1 MTVSLPR
8 AIAVGVVC
16 CFLACGCAA
25 TPATSARPATASGT
39 GSATY
44 VVRPQDTLYG
54 IAWRHNLDYRELAK
68 WNHIDADY
76 KLTVGQVLVLQP
88 GGGRQGASRAA
99 ASSSSVTGA
108 PAKQANGGSNGA
120 AGANG
125 AANASGAAGAN
136 GAANVGGGAG
146 ANGTAN
152 MSGSRVGKPR
162 PLGDASA
169 AVGRA
174 PGVGGA
180 VGAGGVGAGAA
191 ASGGAGAP
199 ETAIGGGKWVWP
211 TDRVSAPRPVPGGGI
226 LVLGQLGQDVRAAA
240 SGRVVYTGSGL
251 RGYGNLIIIKHG
263 DSLLSSYAHNREMLV
278 HEGQDVT
285 AGQVIAHMGT
295 GPHQISALY
304 FEIRVNGKPVDPLRY
319 LSASR

>member
-1 MTVSLPR
+1 MSLPR

-25 TPATSARPATASGT
+25 TPESSTRPAI
-39 GSATY
+39 ATY

-54 IAWRHNLDYRELAK
+54 IAWRNNLDYRELAK
-68 WNHIDADY
+68 WNNIGGDY

-88 GGGRQGASRAA
+88 SGGRQGPPRAA
-99 ASSSSVTGA
+99 GSAA
-108 PAKQANGGSNGA
+108 PATGTPAKPAGGS
-120 AGANG
+120 
-125 AANASGAAGAN
+125 
-136 GAANVGGGAG
+136 GGGP
-146 ANGTAN
+146 
-152 MSGSRVGKPR
+152 RVGKPR
-162 PLGDASA
+162 PLGDAPATSVA
-169 AVGRA
+169 S
-174 PGVGGA
+174 
-180 VGAGGVGAGAA
+180 GAGGGPNTGTA
-191 ASGGAGAP
+191 ASGG
-199 ETAIGGGKWVWP
+199 ETAGVAGFWVWP

-263 DSLLSSYAHNREMLV
+263 ESLLSSYAHNRELLV

-319 LSASR
+319 LSTSR

>member
-1 MTVSLPR
+1 M
-8 AIAVGVVC
+8 GVVC

-25 TPATSARPATASGT
+25 TPETSTRPAAGN
-39 GSATY
+39 GNGAGPATY

-68 WNHIDADY
+68 WNNVGGDY

-88 GGGRQGASRAA
+88 GGARQGSPRPAE
-99 ASSSSVTGA
+99 A
-108 PAKQANGGSNGA
+108 PTAKPSGGVVNSGSNGA
-120 AGANG
+120 ASAN
-125 AANASGAAGAN
+125 
-136 GAANVGGGAG
+136 GGAG
-146 ANGTAN
+146 GAATA
-152 MSGSRVGKPR
+152 GGPRVGKPR
-162 PLGDASA
+162 PLGDAPA
-169 AVGRA
+169 AAG
-174 PGVGGA
+174 GGA
-180 VGAGGVGAGAA
+180 GAAGSGAA
-191 ASGGAGAP
+191 ASGGAVGNGRGEASEP
-199 ETAIGGGKWVWP
+199 AVGGGNWVWP
-211 TDRVSAPRPVPGGGI
+211 TNRVSAPRPVPGGGI

-278 HEGQDVT
+278 HEGQDVA

>member
-1 MTVSLPR
+1 M
-8 AIAVGVVC
+8 
-16 CFLACGCAA
+16 
-25 TPATSARPATASGT
+25 
-39 GSATY
+39 
-44 VVRPQDTLYG
+44 VRPEDTLYG

-68 WNHIDADY
+68 WNNLGGDY

-88 GGGRQGASRAA
+88 SGGRQGPPRTA
-99 ASSSSVTGA
+99 ASATPVAGA
-108 PAKQANGGSNGA
+108 PAKPAGNAANGGADVS
-120 AGANG
+120 G
-125 AANASGAAGAN
+125 AANLN
-136 GAANVGGGAG
+136 EP
-146 ANGTAN
+146 
-152 MSGSRVGKPR
+152 RVGKPR
-162 PLGDASA
+162 PFGEAPVAAGGASA
-169 AVGRA
+169 AGR
-174 PGVGGA
+174 PTTGGA
-180 VGAGGVGAGAA
+180 PA
-191 ASGGAGAP
+191 ASGGAVGGAKAGGAAARGGAG
-199 ETAIGGGKWVWP
+199 ESEARVGGGYWVWP

-226 LVLGQLGQDVRAAA
+226 LVLGRLGQDVRAAA

-278 HEGQDVT
+278 HEGQDVA

>member
-25 TPATSARPATASGT
+25 TPETSARPAT
-39 GSATY
+39 ATY

-54 IAWRHNLDYRELAK
+54 IAWRNNLDYRELAK
-68 WNHIDADY
+68 WNNIGGDY
-76 KLTVGQVLVLQP
+76 KLIVGQVLVLQP
-88 GGGRQGASRAA
+88 SGGRQGPPRAA
-99 ASSSSVTGA
+99 GSPAPVAGA
-108 PAKQANGGSNGA
+108 PSKLGSAATNAGA
-120 AGANG
+120 YGAPNTVSNAGAGANG
-125 AANASGAAGAN
+125 A
-136 GAANVGGGAG
+136 GGGVG
-146 ANGTAN
+146 P
-152 MSGSRVGKPR
+152 RVGKPR
-162 PLGDASA
+162 PLGDALASSVA
-169 AVGRA
+169 S
-174 PGVGGA
+174 
-180 VGAGGVGAGAA
+180 GAGNAPSAGSGASVGTV
-191 ASGGAGAP
+191 ASGGGEAAGGA
-199 ETAIGGGKWVWP
+199 GYWVWP

-226 LVLGQLGQDVRAAA
+226 LVLGRLGQDVRAAA

-263 DSLLSSYAHNREMLV
+263 ESLLSSYAHNRELMV
-278 HEGQDVT
+278 HEGQDVS

-319 LSASR
+319 LSSSR

>member
-1 MTVSLPR
+1 M
-8 AIAVGVVC
+8 
-16 CFLACGCAA
+16 
-25 TPATSARPATASGT
+25 
-39 GSATY
+39 
-44 VVRPQDTLYG
+44 VRPQDTLYG

-68 WNHIDADY
+68 WNNIGGDY

-88 GGGRQGASRAA
+88 GGGRQGPPRAA
-99 ASSSSVTGA
+99 ASPAPVVRAPMAGA
-108 PAKQANGGSNGA
+108 PLVGAPVGGAPVVGAPVVGAPVKSAGSAAHGGS
-120 AGANG
+120 
-125 AANASGAAGAN
+125 SGAA
-136 GAANVGGGAG
+136 AAAGGGG
-146 ANGTAN
+146 N
-152 MSGSRVGKPR
+152 
-162 PLGDASA
+162 
-169 AVGRA
+169 
-174 PGVGGA
+174 
-180 VGAGGVGAGAA
+180 
-191 ASGGAGAP
+191 
-199 ETAIGGGKWVWP
+199 WVWP

-240 SGRVVYTGSGL
+240 PGRVVYTGSGL

-278 HEGQDVT
+278 HEGQDVA

>member
-1 MTVSLPR
+1 
-8 AIAVGVVC
+8 VGVVC

-25 TPATSARPATASGT
+25 TPETSTRPATGT
-39 GSATY
+39 ATY

-68 WNHIDADY
+68 WNNIGGDY

-88 GGGRQGASRAA
+88 GGGRQGAPRAA
-99 ASSSSVTGA
+99 APSSSGAGA
-108 PAKQANGGSNGA
+108 PAKPPGSAANGGSNGG

-125 AANASGAAGAN
+125 AASVN
-136 GAANVGGGAG
+136 GP
-146 ANGTAN
+146 
-152 MSGSRVGKPR
+152 RVGKPR
-162 PLGDASA
+162 LLAEGP
-169 AVGRA
+169 AVAGGA
-174 PGVGGA
+174 PAVGGA
-180 VGAGGVGAGAA
+180 GAFGAGAA

-199 ETAIGGGKWVWP
+199 EATGGAGNWVWP

-263 DSLLSSYAHNREMLV
+263 ESLLSSYAHNRELMV

-285 AGQVIAHMGT
+285 AGQIIAHMGT

-319 LSASR
+319 LSSSR